1 MAIITPEHLIIKDS
15 NEKEYYPKVDIEN
28 LFEITNHNTTRA
40 LVPKKFELGFDAESN
55 TAYLSRTVSI
65 LDPGYRDEFSQ
76 TDFIPFLGYF
86 TNNTNNAIT
95 IPASSAATP
104 LKRLQIEYHI
114 KNDNDGS
121 MTLANIPTFVRMP
134 CKTML
139 CHKYST
145 TLFIMALNSIM
156 HEFELY
162 PINTIPNDGPGQ
174 DYNTLGLYQ
183 LRINSFGII
192 TQAQPV
198 SNPASLIPNA
208 STDQAGLMSAE
219 DKNKLDTF
227 NTGTLVT
234 LEVWD

>member
-1 MAIITPEHLIIKDS
+1 MAIITPEHLTIKDS
-15 NEKEYYPKVDIEN
+15 NEREYYPKVDIEN

-95 IPASSAATP
+95 IPASSEATT
-104 LKRLQIEYHI
+104 LNRLQIEYRI
-114 KNDNDGS
+114 KNDSDGS
-121 MTLANIPTFVRMP
+121 MTSSNIPAFVRMP

-145 TLFIMALNSIM
+145 TLFIMAFNNG
-156 HEFELY
+156 FELY

-174 DYNTLGLYQ
+174 DYNTLGLYK

-208 STDQAGLMSAE
+208 STSQAGLMSAE

>member
-1 MAIITPEHLIIKDS
+1 MANISAEHLIIKDS
-15 NEKEYYPKVDIEN
+15 EGKEYYPKIDIGN
-28 LFEITNHNTTRA
+28 LFQINNGDATEA
-40 LVPKKFELGFDAESN
+40 LIPKKFELGFNTESN
-55 TAYLSRTVSI
+55 TAYLSRTVSK
-65 LDPGYRDEFSQ
+65 LDPGYRDEFST
-76 TDFIPFLGYF
+76 TDFTPFLGYF

-95 IPASSAATP
+95 ISASSAATT
-104 LKRLQIEYHI
+104 LNRLQIEYRI
-114 KNDNDGS
+114 NDGS
-121 MTLANIPTFVRMP
+121 GSMTIANIPAFVRIP

-145 TLFIMALNSIM
+145 TLFIMASNNG
-156 HEFELY
+156 FELY

>member
-1 MAIITPEHLIIKDS
+1 MAIITPEHLTIKDS
-15 NEKEYYPKVDIEN
+15 TEKEYYPKVDIEN
-28 LFEITNHNTTRA
+28 LFEITDHNTTRA
-40 LVPKKFELGFDAESN
+40 LVPKKFELGFNAESN
-55 TAYLSRTVSI
+55 TAYLSRTVNI

-95 IPASSAATP
+95 IPASSEATT
-104 LKRLQIEYHI
+104 LNRLQIEYRI
-114 KNDNDGS
+114 KNDSDGS
-121 MTLANIPTFVRMP
+121 MTLSNIPTFVRMP

-145 TLFIMALNSIM
+145 TLFIMALNNG
-156 HEFELY
+156 FELY

>member
-1 MAIITPEHLIIKDS
+1 MAIIVPEHLTIKDS

-55 TAYLSRTVSI
+55 TAYLSRTVSM

-86 TNNTNNAIT
+86 TNNTNHTII
-95 IPASSAATP
+95 IPASSAATT
-104 LKRLQIEYHI
+104 LKRLQIEYRI
-114 KNDNDGS
+114 KNDSDGS
-121 MTLANIPTFVRMP
+121 MTLSNISAFVRMP

-145 TLFIMALNSIM
+145 TLFIMAFNNG
-156 HEFELY
+156 FELY

-219 DKNKLDTF
+219 DKKKLDTF

>member
-1 MAIITPEHLIIKDS
+1 MAIIVPEHLTIKDS

-28 LFEITNHNTTRA
+28 LFEITDHNTTRA
-40 LVPKKFELGFDAESN
+40 LVPKKFELGFNAQSN
-55 TAYLSRTVSI
+55 TAYLSRTVNM

-86 TNNTNNAIT
+86 TNNTNKAIT
-95 IPASSAATP
+95 IPASSEATT
-104 LKRLQIEYHI
+104 LNRLQIEYRI
-114 KNDNDGS
+114 KNDSDGS
-121 MTLANIPTFVRMP
+121 MTLSNIPAFVRMP

-145 TLFIMALNSIM
+145 TLFIMAFNNG
-156 HEFELY
+156 FELY

-174 DYNTLGLYQ
+174 DYNTLGLYK

-208 STDQAGLMSAE
+208 STSQAGLMSAA

>member
-1 MAIITPEHLIIKDS
+1 MAIITPEHLTIKDS
-15 NEKEYYPKVDIEN
+15 TEKEYYPKVDIEN
-28 LFEITNHNTTRA
+28 LFEITDHNTTRA
-40 LVPKKFELGFDAESN
+40 LVPKKFELGFNAESN
-55 TAYLSRTVSI
+55 TAYLSRTVNI

-95 IPASSAATP
+95 IPASSEATT
-104 LKRLQIEYHI
+104 LNRLQIEYRI
-114 KNDNDGS
+114 KNDSDGS
-121 MTLANIPTFVRMP
+121 MTLSNIPTFVRMP

-145 TLFIMALNSIM
+145 TLFIMAFNNG
-156 HEFELY
+156 FELY

-208 STDQAGLMSAE
+208 STSQAGLMSAE

>member
-1 MAIITPEHLIIKDS
+1 MAIITPEHLTIKDS
-15 NEKEYYPKVDIEN
+15 NEREYYPKVDIEN

-55 TAYLSRTVSI
+55 TAYLSRTVSM

-95 IPASSAATP
+95 IPASSEATT
-104 LKRLQIEYHI
+104 LNRLQIEYRI
-114 KNDNDGS
+114 KNDSDGS
-121 MTLANIPTFVRMP
+121 MTSSNIPAFVRMP

-145 TLFIMALNSIM
+145 TLFIMAFNNG
-156 HEFELY
+156 FELY

-174 DYNTLGLYQ
+174 DYNTLGLYK

-208 STDQAGLMSAE
+208 STSQAGLMSAE

>member
-1 MAIITPEHLIIKDS
+1 MAIIVPEHLTIKDS
-15 NEKEYYPKVDIEN
+15 SEKEYYPKVDIEN

-65 LDPGYRDEFSQ
+65 LDPGYRNEFSK

-95 IPASSAATP
+95 IPASSAATT
-104 LKRLQIEYHI
+104 LKRLHIEYRI
-114 KNDNDGS
+114 KNESDGS
-121 MTLANIPTFVRMP
+121 MTLSNIPAFVRMP

-145 TLFIMALNSIM
+145 TLFIMAFNNG
-156 HEFELY
+156 FELY

>member
-1 MAIITPEHLIIKDS
+1 MAIIVPEHLTIKDYS
-15 NEKEYYPKVDIEN
+15 EKEYYPKVDIEN

-55 TAYLSRTVSI
+55 TAYLSRTVSM

-86 TNNTNNAIT
+86 TNNTNHTII
-95 IPASSAATP
+95 IPASSAATT
-104 LKRLQIEYHI
+104 LKRLQIEYRI
-114 KNDNDGS
+114 KNDSDGS
-121 MTLANIPTFVRMP
+121 MTSSNIPAFVRMP

-145 TLFIMALNSIM
+145 TLFIMAFNNG
-156 HEFELY
+156 FELY

-174 DYNTLGLYQ
+174 DYNTLGLYK

-208 STDQAGLMSAE
+208 STSQAGLMSAE

>member
-15 NEKEYYPKVDIEN
+15 NGKEYYPKVDIEN
-28 LFEITNHNTTRA
+28 LFEITDHNTTRA
-40 LVPKKFELGFDAESN
+40 LVPKKFELGFNAQSN
-55 TAYLSRTVSI
+55 TAYLSRTVNR

-95 IPASSAATP
+95 IPASSGATT
-104 LKRLQIEYHI
+104 LNRLQIEYRI
-114 KNDNDGS
+114 KNDSDGS
-121 MTLANIPTFVRMP
+121 MTSSNIPAFVRMP

-145 TLFIMALNSIM
+145 TLFIMAFNNG
-156 HEFELY
+156 FELY

-174 DYNTLGLYQ
+174 DYNTLGLYK

-208 STDQAGLMSAE
+208 SSNQAGLMSAA

>member
-1 MAIITPEHLIIKDS
+1 MAIIVPEHLTIKDS

-28 LFEITNHNTTRA
+28 LFEITDHNTTRA
-40 LVPKKFELGFDAESN
+40 LVPKKFELGFNAESN
-55 TAYLSRTVSI
+55 TAYLSRTVSM

-95 IPASSAATP
+95 IPASSGATT
-104 LKRLQIEYHI
+104 LNRLQIEYRI
-114 KNDNDGS
+114 KNDSDGS
-121 MTLANIPTFVRMP
+121 MTLSNISAFVRMP

-145 TLFIMALNSIM
+145 TLFIMAFNNG
-156 HEFELY
+156 FELY

-208 STDQAGLMSAE
+208 STSQAGLMSAE

>member
-1 MAIITPEHLIIKDS
+1 MAKITLTPEHLIIKDS

-65 LDPGYRDEFSQ
+65 LDPGYRHEFSQ

-95 IPASSAATP
+95 IPASSAATT
-104 LKRLQIEYHI
+104 LKRLQIKYRRI
-114 KNDNDGS
+114 NDSDGS
-121 MTLANIPTFVRMP
+121 TTLSNISAFVRMP

-145 TLFIMALNSIM
+145 TLFIMAFNNG
-156 HEFELY
+156 FELY

>member
-1 MAIITPEHLIIKDS
+1 MAKITLTPEHLIIKDS
-15 NEKEYYPKVDIEN
+15 NGKEYHPKVDIEN
-28 LFEITNHNTTRA
+28 LFEITDHNTTRA

-55 TAYLSRTVSI
+55 TAYLSRTVNM

-95 IPASSAATP
+95 IPASSGATT
-104 LKRLQIEYHI
+104 LNRLQIEYRI
-114 KNDNDGS
+114 KNDSDGS
-121 MTLANIPTFVRMP
+121 MTSSNIPAFVRMP

-145 TLFIMALNSIM
+145 TLFIMAFNNG
-156 HEFELY
+156 FELY

>member
-1 MAIITPEHLIIKDS
+1 MAIIVPEHLTIKDS
-15 NEKEYYPKVDIEN
+15 SEKEYYPKVDIEN

-95 IPASSAATP
+95 IPASSGATT
-104 LKRLQIEYHI
+104 LNRLQIEYRI
-114 KNDNDGS
+114 KNDSDGS
-121 MTLANIPTFVRMP
+121 MTSSNIPAFVRMP

-145 TLFIMALNSIM
+145 TLFIMAFNNG
-156 HEFELY
+156 FELY

>member
-1 MAIITPEHLIIKDS
+1 MAIIVPEHLTIKDS
-15 NEKEYYPKVDIEN
+15 TEKEYYPKVDIEN
-28 LFEITNHNTTRA
+28 LFEITDHNTTRA
-40 LVPKKFELGFDAESN
+40 LVPKKFELGFNAESN
-55 TAYLSRTVSI
+55 TAYLSRTVNI

-95 IPASSAATP
+95 IPASSGDTT
-104 LKRLQIEYHI
+104 LNRLQIEYRI
-114 KNDNDGS
+114 KNDSDGS
-121 MTLANIPTFVRMP
+121 MTSSNIPAFVRMP

-145 TLFIMALNSIM
+145 TLFIMAFNNG
-156 HEFELY
+156 FELY

-174 DYNTLGLYQ
+174 DYNTLGLYK

-208 STDQAGLMSAE
+208 STSQAGLMSAE

>member
-1 MAIITPEHLIIKDS
+1 MAIITPEHLTIKDS
-15 NEKEYYPKVDIEN
+15 NGKEYYPKVDIEN
-28 LFEITNHNTTRA
+28 LFGITNGNATPA
-40 LVPKKFELGFDAESN
+40 LVPKKFELGFNTESN
-55 TAYLSRTVSI
+55 TAYLSRTVSK

-76 TDFIPFLGYF
+76 TNFIPFLGYF

-95 IPASSAATP
+95 ISASSAATTLNR
-104 LKRLQIEYHI
+104 LKIEYRI
-114 KNDNDGS
+114 IDNDGS
-121 MTLANIPTFVRMP
+121 MTIANIPTFVRMP

-145 TLFIMALNSIM
+145 TLFIIALNSIM
-156 HEFELY
+156 NEFELY

>member
-1 MAIITPEHLIIKDS
+1 MAIITPEHLTIKDS
-15 NEKEYYPKVDIEN
+15 TEKEYYPKVDIEN
-28 LFEITNHNTTRA
+28 LFEITDHNTTRA
-40 LVPKKFELGFDAESN
+40 LVPKKFELGFDAQSN
-55 TAYLSRTVSI
+55 TAYLSRTVNM

-95 IPASSAATP
+95 IPASSGATT
-104 LKRLQIEYHI
+104 LNRLQIEYRI
-114 KNDNDGS
+114 KNDSDGS
-121 MTLANIPTFVRMP
+121 MTSSNIPAFVRMP

-145 TLFIMALNSIM
+145 TLFIMAFNNG
-156 HEFELY
+156 FELY

-208 STDQAGLMSAE
+208 STSHAGLMSAE

>member
-1 MAIITPEHLIIKDS
+1 MAIIVPEHLTIKDS
-15 NEKEYYPKVDIEN
+15 TEKEYYPKVDIEN
-28 LFEITNHNTTRA
+28 LFEITDHNTTRA
-40 LVPKKFELGFDAESN
+40 LVPKKFELGFNAESN
-55 TAYLSRTVSI
+55 TAYLSRTVNI

-95 IPASSAATP
+95 IPASSGDTT
-104 LKRLQIEYHI
+104 LNRLQIEYRI
-114 KNDNDGS
+114 KNDSDGS
-121 MTLANIPTFVRMP
+121 MTLSNIPAFVRMP

-145 TLFIMALNSIM
+145 TLFIMALNNG
-156 HEFELY
+156 FELY

-174 DYNTLGLYQ
+174 DYNTLGLYK

-198 SNPASLIPNA
+198 SNAASLIPNA
-208 STDQAGLMSAE
+208 STSQAGLMSAE

>member
-1 MAIITPEHLIIKDS
+1 MAIITPEHLIIKDF

-28 LFEITNHNTTRA
+28 LFEITDHNTTRA
-40 LVPKKFELGFDAESN
+40 LVPKKFELGFDTESN

-95 IPASSAATP
+95 IPASSAATT
-104 LKRLQIEYHI
+104 LNRLQIEYRI
-114 KNDNDGS
+114 KNDSDGS

-156 HEFELY
+156 DEFELY

>member
-1 MAIITPEHLIIKDS
+1 MANISAEHLIIKDS
-15 NEKEYYPKVDIEN
+15 EGKEYYPKIDIGN
-28 LFEITNHNTTRA
+28 LFQINNGDATEA
-40 LVPKKFELGFDAESN
+40 LIPKKFELGFNTESN
-55 TAYLSRTVSI
+55 TAYLSRTVSK

-95 IPASSAATP
+95 ISASSAATTLNR
-104 LKRLQIEYHI
+104 LKIEYRI
-114 KNDNDGS
+114 IDNDGS
-121 MTLANIPTFVRMP
+121 MTIANIPTFVRMP

-145 TLFIMALNSIM
+145 TLFIIALNSIM
-156 HEFELY
+156 NEFELY

-174 DYNTLGLYQ
+174 DYNTLGLYK
-183 LRINSFGII
+183 LRINNFGVI
-192 TQAQPV
+192 TQAELV
-198 SNPASLIPNA
+198 SNPAGLIPNA
-208 STDQAGLMSAE
+208 SATQAGLMSAE